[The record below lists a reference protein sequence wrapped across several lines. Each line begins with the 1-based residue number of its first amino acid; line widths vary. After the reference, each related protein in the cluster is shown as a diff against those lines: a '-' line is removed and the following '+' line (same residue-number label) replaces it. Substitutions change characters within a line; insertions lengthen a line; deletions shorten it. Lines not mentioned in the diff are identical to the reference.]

1 VQISLVYVSVDIV
14 LSGGEA
20 HVMEIQQLIHCVECK
35 VFIKCWML
43 VIDICVMH
51 VTDVCSHMSSA
62 VADSDADDS
71 SKLQTNHNR

>member
-1 VQISLVYVSVDIV
+1 
-14 LSGGEA
+14 
-20 HVMEIQQLIHCVECK
+20 
-35 VFIKCWML
+35 ML

-71 SKLQTNHNR
+71 SKLQTNHNRWEVTASVAIHTSLIAVYAVVLGLWTDD